1 MTESFIHQGWFIL
14 MHMINSTFT
23 LTSLWTSD
31 SISFSQ
37 LPDLCYLMNTGE
49 TLDGSRTLW
58 LTASLPLQQVSLVQ
72 NTVHNIADVVLAF
85 AHHRY
90 TFLCSVL
97 LVRFAWRL
105 RLARWEGRWTA
116 WLSVYFRAS
125 SDSFPPPPPPDRA
138 RPSGSLS
145 SRGGEPSLEWRGKR
159 NVALWSLHPV
169 SHGTQSPA
177 TPPPT
182 LGSGSTPDLGHSG
195 LGHGGGT
202 VVLLFGLTLL
212 RNNSEIEWA
221 SCGLQRRHTTIIC
234 HYWICVRVLINKAI

>member
-1 MTESFIHQGWFIL
+1 MDQWLNIILSVTWPVLPHEHRGDFGRKSNALTYSFAASSTSQSGTEHSPQYCWCSVSICT
-14 MHMINSTFT
+14 STIYVSVFC
-23 LTSLWTSD
+23 
-31 SISFSQ
+31 
-37 LPDLCYLMNTGE
+37 PA
-49 TLDGSRTLW
+49 RTLRM
-58 LTASLPLQQVSLVQ
+58 TSPSCTMGREVDGMAVSLFQ
-72 NTVHNIADVVLAF
+72 GQQ
-85 AHHRY
+85 
-90 TFLCSVL
+90 
-97 LVRFAWRL
+97 RL
-105 RLARWEGRWTA
+105 ISPSA
-116 WLSVYFRAS
+116 
-125 SDSFPPPPPPDRA
+125 PPDRA